1 MAIII
6 LVVYFAFLMA
16 LALIVSRR
24 ATKREGATAEEYFLA
39 SRKMPWW
46 TIFFTM
52 AASWTGISL
61 LITFDRGYSDGLS
74 SVWIMGGPTVVAT
87 FILIFYAMRIRR
99 LGSIS
104 QPQLFEWRYSK
115 AVRLILAIL
124 VAWYMV
130 TWAASELVG
139 IGDSFKAFFG
149 LGWVPGLLIGTAI
162 VLVYTMVGGY
172 RAVII
177 TDIIQYI
184 FLAVVTVVFSLVAL
198 GKVGG
203 WTGLSQAAMAANQPD
218 RLRLFHN
225 IGPNLAYIFSF
236 TVAWIIEADIW
247 QRFASAKSARAART
261 GAIVATVVHV
271 PVYLLATLGGMA
283 AVILVPGLETG
294 VFPSLVKS
302 MVGPVI
308 AAIAFTGVIA
318 TVMSSADTS
327 INTGALTLTEDIY
340 HQHINK
346 KATQKTIVV
355 AGWVTTAIVTVLSLV
370 IAWAGKDMLYVL
382 WLAADILAAGA
393 FIPVMVG
400 LFWKRATN
408 LGAIIS
414 MIGGTLFALIQFLHG
429 LGAFPFPIIPKTFP
443 LGEWPYYIIWGLVIS
458 LILFL
463 IGTLASKP
471 DAEKTKKFFDELV
484 NKPAD

>member
-1 MAIII
+1 MAIVI
-6 LVVYFAFLMA
+6 LIVYFAFLMA

-24 ATKREGATAEEYFLA
+24 ATKREGATEEVYFLA
-39 SRKMPWW
+39 SRKLPWW
-46 TIFFTM
+46 AIMFTM

-61 LITFDRGYSDGLS
+61 LITFDRGYSDGIS

-87 FILIFYAMRIRR
+87 FILIFYAVRIRR

-139 IGDSFKAFFG
+139 IGDSFQAFFG
-149 LGWVPGLLIGTAI
+149 LDWLPGLLIGTAI
-162 VLVYTMVGGY
+162 VLVYTMVGGF

-177 TDIIQYI
+177 TDVIQYI
-184 FLAVVTVVFSLVAL
+184 FLAVVTVIFSIVAL
-198 GKVGG
+198 GKAGG
-203 WTGLSQAAMAANQPD
+203 WVGISRAALEANKPEKLQ
-218 RLRLFHN
+218 LMHN

-236 TVAWIIEADIW
+236 TIAWIIEADIW
-247 QRFASAKSARAART
+247 QRFASAKTARAART

-271 PVYLLATLGGMA
+271 PIYLIATLGGMA
-283 AVILVPGLETG
+283 AVVLVPGLETG

-302 MVGPVI
+302 LAGPVV
-308 AAIAFTGVIA
+308 AALAFTGVIA

-327 INTGALTLTEDIY
+327 INSGALTLTEDIY
-340 HQHINK
+340 HQYINK
-346 KATQKTIVV
+346 KASQRTIVI
-355 AGWVTTAIVTVLSLV
+355 AGWVTTAIVTILSLIV
-370 IAWAGKDMLYVL
+370 AWAGKDMLYIL

-400 LFWKRATN
+400 LFWRRATN
-408 LGAIIS
+408 LGAILS
-414 MIGGTLFALIQFLHG
+414 MIGGTIYTLIQFLHG
-429 LGAFPFPIIPKTFP
+429 LGAFPFPIIPKSFP
-443 LGEWPYYIIWGLVIS
+443 LGEWPYYIIWGLGIS

-463 IGTLASKP
+463 IGTLVSKP
-471 DAEKTKKFFDELV
+471 DAEKTRKFFDELI
-484 NKPAD
+484 NKAAD

>member
-1 MAIII
+1 MAIVI
-6 LVVYFAFLMA
+6 LIVYFAFLMA

-24 ATKREGATAEEYFLA
+24 ATKREGATEEEYFLA
-39 SRKMPWW
+39 SRKLPWW
-46 TIFFTM
+46 AIMFTM

-61 LITFDRGYSDGLS
+61 LITFDRGYSDGIS

-87 FILIFYAMRIRR
+87 FILIFYAVRIRR

-139 IGDSFKAFFG
+139 IGDSFQAFFG
-149 LGWVPGLLIGTAI
+149 LDWLPGLLIGTAI
-162 VLVYTMVGGY
+162 VLVYTMVGGF

-177 TDIIQYI
+177 TDVIQYI
-184 FLAVVTVVFSLVAL
+184 FLAVVTVIFSIVAL
-198 GKVGG
+198 GKAGG
-203 WTGLSQAAMAANQPD
+203 WVGISRAALEANKPEKLQ
-218 RLRLFHN
+218 LMHN

-236 TVAWIIEADIW
+236 TIAWIIEADIW
-247 QRFASAKSARAART
+247 QRFASAKTARAART

-271 PVYLLATLGGMA
+271 PIYLIATLGGMA
-283 AVILVPGLETG
+283 AVVLVPGLETG

-302 MVGPVI
+302 LAGPVV
-308 AAIAFTGVIA
+308 AALAFTGVIA

-327 INTGALTLTEDIY
+327 INSGALTLTEDIY
-340 HQHINK
+340 HQYINK
-346 KATQKTIVV
+346 KASQRTIVI
-355 AGWVTTAIVTVLSLV
+355 AGWVTTAIVTILSLIV
-370 IAWAGKDMLYVL
+370 AWAGKDMLYIL

-400 LFWKRATN
+400 LFWRRATN
-408 LGAIIS
+408 LGAILS
-414 MIGGTLFALIQFLHG
+414 MIGGTIYTLIQFLHG
-429 LGAFPFPIIPKTFP
+429 LGAFPFPIIPKSFP
-443 LGEWPYYIIWGLVIS
+443 LGEWPYYIIWGLGIS

-463 IGTLASKP
+463 IGTLVSKP
-471 DAEKTKKFFDELV
+471 DAEKTRKFFDELI
-484 NKPAD
+484 NKAAD